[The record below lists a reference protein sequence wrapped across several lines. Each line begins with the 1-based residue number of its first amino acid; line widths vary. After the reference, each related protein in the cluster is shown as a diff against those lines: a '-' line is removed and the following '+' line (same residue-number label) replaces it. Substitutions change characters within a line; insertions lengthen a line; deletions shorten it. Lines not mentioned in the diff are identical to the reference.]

1 MLPFLGNLIS
11 PWGGAG
17 VTTGVMLKNRKSL
30 LLIASGGAIALTV
43 GAVFGYWLSGQQ
55 QVAAE
60 LPVGAEVLPQEAM
73 MTLSFTTD
81 LQQWRRLRAMGNEQS
96 RAVLDTKLVEW
107 RDRLLTANGYSFAR
121 DVQPWVGSE
130 ATVAL
135 FPAPIAAGAPNAPG
149 AAPAEQRAAVV
160 LPIAN
165 PAAAQQ
171 VLGDRPP
178 PTQVKEQT
186 YKGVVIRELVGR
198 DREDYATTLLDG
210 RFVVMAT
217 DVGIAARIIDT
228 YRGGASLRDAAGYG
242 TAFVQTAMP
251 QPFLRVYVNAP
262 VAKAAA
268 TGNGTQTI
276 PLLTLTPLQNSQGLA
291 ATVGLEENA
300 VRVRGT
306 SWLPSNSPVR
316 YSGNP
321 GEMRLPSLLPLET
334 PLMVAGTNLQQRWQ
348 TFSQNNLTQSTD
360 PFSPSSF
367 QGSIQSLTGLNLEQ
381 DFLSWMN
388 GEFSIAVVPLPKP
401 TSDQK
406 TGLVLLAS
414 TSDRPTAERTFQQLD
429 EVMRSRY
436 QYQVNPVQVN
446 GRPIVNWVSPFG
458 SLNISH
464 GWLDDQTMFLGMGP
478 SVAEAIARPGSSLS
492 TNALLRVSPPRTPIN
507 GQFWLNLE
515 QLRTSG
521 DAFPLPKLPAD
532 ADAVVGAMRQI
543 SLDSGIIG
551 DRASRFDIRVTLQQ
565 SGVPNPLP
573 APQ

>member
-1 MLPFLGNLIS
+1 
-11 PWGGAG
+11 
-17 VTTGVMLKNRKSL
+17 MLKNRKLL
-30 LLIASGGAIALTV
+30 LLITLGGGIALTV
-43 GAVFGYWLSGQQ
+43 GAIFGYWLSGQQ

-60 LPVGAEVLPQEAM
+60 LPVGSEVLPQEAM

-96 RAVLDTKLVEW
+96 RAVLDAKLVEW
-107 RDRLLTANGYSFAR
+107 RDRLLTANGYNFSR

-135 FPAPIAAGAPNAPG
+135 FSAPIATGGSSAPG
-149 AAPAEQRAAVV
+149 AAPSEQRAAVV

-165 PAAAQQ
+165 PEVAQQ
-171 VLGDRPP
+171 VIGDRPSP
-178 PTQVKEQT
+178 AQVKEQT
-186 YKGVVIRELVGR
+186 YKGVVIRELVGEN
-198 DREDYATTLLDG
+198 REDYATVVLDG
-210 RFVVMAT
+210 RFVVMTT
-217 DVGIAARIIDT
+217 DVEIAARIIDT
-228 YRGGASLRDAAGYG
+228 YRGGSSLRDTAGYG
-242 TAFVQTAMP
+242 TAFVQTALP

-276 PLLTLTPLQNSQGLA
+276 PLLALTPLQNNQGLA
-291 ATVGLEENA
+291 ATVGLEEKA
-300 VRVRGT
+300 IRVRGT
-306 SWLPSNSPVR
+306 SWLPNNSPVR

-321 GEMRLPSLLPLET
+321 VDMRLPSLLPLET
-334 PLMVAGTNLQQRWQ
+334 PLMVAGTNLQQQWQ
-348 TFSQNNLTQSTD
+348 AFSQANPPQSAD
-360 PFSPSSF
+360 PFSPGSF
-367 QGSIQSLTGLNLEQ
+367 QGSIQSLTDLNLEQ
-381 DFLSWMN
+381 DFLAWMN

-414 TSDRPTAERTFQQLD
+414 TSDRPAAERTFQQLD

-436 QYQVNPVQVN
+436 QYQINPVQVN
-446 GRPIVNWVSPFG
+446 GRPTINWVSPFG

-464 GWLDDQTMFLGMGP
+464 GWLDDQTMFLGMGS

-492 TNALLRVSPPRTPIN
+492 TNSLLRVSSPRTPMN

-515 QLRTSG
+515 QLRNSG
-521 DAFPLPKLPAD
+521 DAFPLPRLPAD
-532 ADAVVGAMRQI
+532 ADAVVGAIRQI
-543 SLDSGIIG
+543 SLDSGVVG
-551 DRASRFDIRVTLQQ
+551 DRGSRFDIRVTLQQ

-573 APQ
+573 APSKGFAN